1 MNDQLYALLFGLP
14 SFICLVIMTYAAI
27 YYAILTIQYSFK
39 NNDYLHLAKFL
50 TITIVTAILGWL
62 LGSII

>member
-14 SFICLVIMTYAAI
+14 SFICLAIMTYAAI
-27 YYAILTIQYSFK
+27 YYAILTVQYSFK

-50 TITIVTAILGWL
+50 IVTIITAILGWL
-62 LGSII
+62 LGSIL